1 MIDVVFFSVAGNQ
14 EIPEITELFERW
26 NNSEIVPKV
35 YKDALKYTLDIVRE
49 GGHYP
54 AKEYYDMYFQDSGQY
69 YASVVELQHYAKIVD
84 DYFERAHIQEEITK
98 TLNTAKSADELKA
111 SLSALIENSM
121 EQSVDEDDKPI
132 LYSETVET
140 PHGEGLTTGIQPVDQ
155 LTNGFQPGTVAT
167 IAGFTG
173 HGKCLDVSE
182 RVSTNFGYLS
192 GAELIE
198 LLKVK
203 EGTQEVEGLL
213 VEQSDGSYHEVSHTY
228 YQKSVP
234 TIKIRTKYDSSVQ
247 ATPHHKV
254 LAFRRGEMY
263 PSMCRMDSLK
273 EGDFVLKRIS
283 SFSPDYDNDF
293 VKYFL
298 YGALLGD
305 GVVTERCFR
314 NKRISLLGSK
324 EDLVVAD
331 SLLRRIG
338 YVSPLRVYTRKGHC
352 EMQFDPIGF
361 LSILKP
367 SDAYSK
373 EIDKSCFYNK
383 SRSFATLLGLLVTDG
398 SISNSSGNSRVE
410 ITTVSAAL
418 KRSLLDLLDYL
429 GIPYSVKIG
438 MGRYK
443 IAGKVVETKWNYRIQ
458 LRSQF
463 YERYWKQ
470 IKDSFEYLGVEN
482 CRWARLFV
490 GEYSLRVAPRR
501 MFTEGSINLSRDLYS
516 NLIGVC
522 NRGCNS
528 CEHYYGDKNCRVKSW
543 IASLRRGVSLR
554 TVGNVLQFYKDKH
567 CGVEDTKL
575 LSENINKF
583 NVSLYH
589 DYFAEEIVSVEHCLS
604 DVFDVTVPSTHLF
617 MAKGFVNHNTQATI
631 SIIFRNAKK
640 GKKCVYL
647 SLEMPKEQV
656 WMMFQARWLYEVHN
670 LSVTSTDLIQRKLT
684 KEMLAKVKSL
694 EPQYLEEFASNI
706 IICDSSVLP
715 KGISKTSAVW
725 VLLYKSWE
733 RKLKGLDLVAHDH
746 IGQYDRLFPD
756 EGNNI
761 IKMITD
767 ATVNFQ
773 TKVGNRVV
781 SLFACQCNRDGLK
794 RATKRNGVYDVTAI
808 SDLNECGHSDTITT
822 VACEGKRGLTFGQ
835 VRKRFKEGRKLTVDC
850 VDYSTGKVVS
860 SIVEDAFVTGRVN
873 PEYTWRKLTYE
884 GSGKSIVLTDTH
896 RVLVEGIKVPLNSL
910 PNSFRADCVGWV
922 LTKESEQVL
931 LGTLLGDSTISE
943 TEGTDKGTWSV
954 RMYQG
959 KKQKEYLQWKKN
971 MLGEF
976 MHDIKPHGVKFVSC
990 SNSCK
995 ELVKYSWTKTRGL
1008 KGITYENLIK
1018 IEPLGLLVWYLDDG
1032 CKVNYSKGSYG
1043 VVLACTNFGESG
1055 ARIMQKVLL
1064 DKFGLES
1071 KVVVRE
1077 ERRSKKN
1084 CVRIELGAVSARK
1097 FLDLVSPLIDIE
1109 CIQYKLDNSRVS
1121 KNPVEPNPPYRGV
1134 IKQGLFVTQRE
1145 VKMSCKKYL
1154 SKYNFTVSHPDHN
1167 YVLPGGLV
1175 SSNCERA
1182 SAYIVF
1188 LYTPEDKA
1196 ISQETVVTLAK
1207 HRLGTTLSEPT
1218 PVAFVPSVS
1227 IVGSTVEQIS
1237 YTDDLSSLGEEFGD
1251 FGGGG
1256 DFSSGD
1262 LDI

>member
-14 EIPEITELFERW
+14 EIAEITELFERW
-26 NNSEIVPKV
+26 NNSSIVPKT

-69 YASVVELQHYAKIVD
+69 YASVVELQHYARIVD

-98 TLNTAKSADELKA
+98 TLNSAKTSDELKA
-111 SLSALIENSM
+111 ELSALLESSM
-121 EQSVDEDDKPI
+121 ESEVSDDDKPI

-173 HGKCLDVSE
+173 HGK
-182 RVSTNFGYLS
+182 
-192 GAELIE
+192 
-198 LLKVK
+198 
-203 EGTQEVEGLL
+203 
-213 VEQSDGSYHEVSHTY
+213 
-228 YQKSVP
+228 
-234 TIKIRTKYDSSVQ
+234 
-247 ATPHHKV
+247 
-254 LAFRRGEMY
+254 
-263 PSMCRMDSLK
+263 
-273 EGDFVLKRIS
+273 
-283 SFSPDYDNDF
+283 
-293 VKYFL
+293 
-298 YGALLGD
+298 
-305 GVVTERCFR
+305 
-314 NKRISLLGSK
+314 
-324 EDLVVAD
+324 
-331 SLLRRIG
+331 
-338 YVSPLRVYTRKGHC
+338 
-352 EMQFDPIGF
+352 
-361 LSILKP
+361 
-367 SDAYSK
+367 
-373 EIDKSCFYNK
+373 
-383 SRSFATLLGLLVTDG
+383 
-398 SISNSSGNSRVE
+398 
-410 ITTVSAAL
+410 
-418 KRSLLDLLDYL
+418 
-429 GIPYSVKIG
+429 
-438 MGRYK
+438 
-443 IAGKVVETKWNYRIQ
+443 
-458 LRSQF
+458 
-463 YERYWKQ
+463 
-470 IKDSFEYLGVEN
+470 
-482 CRWARLFV
+482 
-490 GEYSLRVAPRR
+490 
-501 MFTEGSINLSRDLYS
+501 
-516 NLIGVC
+516 
-522 NRGCNS
+522 
-528 CEHYYGDKNCRVKSW
+528 
-543 IASLRRGVSLR
+543 
-554 TVGNVLQFYKDKH
+554 
-567 CGVEDTKL
+567 
-575 LSENINKF
+575 
-583 NVSLYH
+583 
-589 DYFAEEIVSVEHCLS
+589 
-604 DVFDVTVPSTHLF
+604 
-617 MAKGFVNHNTQATI
+617 TQATI
-631 SIIFRNAKK
+631 STIFRNAKK

-670 LSVTSTDLIQRKLT
+670 LQVTSTDLIQKKLT

-694 EPQYLEEFASNI
+694 ESEYTEEFASNI
-706 IICDSSVLP
+706 IVCDSSVLP
-715 KGISKTSAVW
+715 KGINKSSSVW
-725 VLLYKSWE
+725 VLLFKSWE

-746 IGQYDRLFPD
+746 IGQYDRLFPE

-767 ATVNFQ
+767 ATVVYKN
-773 TKVGNRVV
+773 KEGAKIV

-794 RATKRNGVYDVTAI
+794 RATKRNGVYDITAI

-943 TEGTDKGTWSV
+943 TEGTDKGTWFV

-1207 HRLGTTLSEPT
+1207 HRLGAILSEPT
-1218 PVAFVPSVS
+1218 PVAFIPSVS
-1227 IVGSTVEQIS
+1227 TVGSTVEQIS
-1237 YTDDLSSLGEEFGD
+1237 YNDDISSFGDEFGD
-1251 FGGGG
+1251 FGGSG
-1256 DFSSGD
+1256 DFTSGD
-1262 LDI
+1262 LDL

>member
-173 HGKCLDVSE
+173 HGK
-182 RVSTNFGYLS
+182 
-192 GAELIE
+192 
-198 LLKVK
+198 
-203 EGTQEVEGLL
+203 
-213 VEQSDGSYHEVSHTY
+213 
-228 YQKSVP
+228 
-234 TIKIRTKYDSSVQ
+234 
-247 ATPHHKV
+247 
-254 LAFRRGEMY
+254 
-263 PSMCRMDSLK
+263 
-273 EGDFVLKRIS
+273 
-283 SFSPDYDNDF
+283 
-293 VKYFL
+293 
-298 YGALLGD
+298 
-305 GVVTERCFR
+305 
-314 NKRISLLGSK
+314 
-324 EDLVVAD
+324 
-331 SLLRRIG
+331 
-338 YVSPLRVYTRKGHC
+338 
-352 EMQFDPIGF
+352 
-361 LSILKP
+361 
-367 SDAYSK
+367 
-373 EIDKSCFYNK
+373 
-383 SRSFATLLGLLVTDG
+383 
-398 SISNSSGNSRVE
+398 
-410 ITTVSAAL
+410 
-418 KRSLLDLLDYL
+418 
-429 GIPYSVKIG
+429 
-438 MGRYK
+438 
-443 IAGKVVETKWNYRIQ
+443 
-458 LRSQF
+458 
-463 YERYWKQ
+463 
-470 IKDSFEYLGVEN
+470 
-482 CRWARLFV
+482 
-490 GEYSLRVAPRR
+490 
-501 MFTEGSINLSRDLYS
+501 
-516 NLIGVC
+516 
-522 NRGCNS
+522 
-528 CEHYYGDKNCRVKSW
+528 
-543 IASLRRGVSLR
+543 
-554 TVGNVLQFYKDKH
+554 
-567 CGVEDTKL
+567 
-575 LSENINKF
+575 
-583 NVSLYH
+583 
-589 DYFAEEIVSVEHCLS
+589 
-604 DVFDVTVPSTHLF
+604 
-617 MAKGFVNHNTQATI
+617 TQATI

-822 VACEGKRGLTFGQ
+822 VICGKERGLTFGQ
-835 VRKRFKEGRKLTVDC
+835 VRKRFKEGKALSVDC

-860 SIVEDAFVTGRVN
+860 TDIEDAFVTGRVSPN
-873 PEYTWRKLTYE
+873 YNWRKLTYE
-884 GSGKSIVLTDTH
+884 GSGKSIVLTDSH
-896 RVLVEGIKVPLNSL
+896 RVLVDGVKTPLSCL
-910 PNSFRADCVGWV
+910 PNSFRADCVGWIF
-922 LTKESEQVL
+922 TKESEQVL

-943 TEGTDKGTWSV
+943 TEGTAKGTWSI
-954 RMYQG
+954 RMFQG
-959 KKQKEYLQWKKN
+959 KEQREYLQWKRE

-976 MHDIKPHGVKFVSC
+976 VHDVRPHGDGLVSC
-990 SNSCK
+990 SISCK
-995 ELVKYSWTKTRGL
+995 ELVKFAWTKTRAL

-1032 CKVNYSKGSYG
+1032 CKAIYSKNSYG
-1043 VVLACTNFGESG
+1043 VVFACTNFGEAG
-1055 ARIMQKVLL
+1055 AKVMQRVLL
-1064 DKFGLES
+1064 DKFGIDSKLSVRDES
-1071 KVVVRE
+1071 
-1077 ERRSKKN
+1077 RSNKK
-1084 CVRIELGAVSARK
+1084 CVRIELGAVASRK
-1097 FLDLVSPLIDIE
+1097 FLDIVSPLIDVE
-1109 CIQYKLDNSRVS
+1109 CIQYKLDNLRVA
-1121 KNPVEPNPPYRGV
+1121 KKAINPNPPYRGV
-1134 IKQGLFVTQRE
+1134 IKQGLLVTQEE
-1145 VKMSCKKYL
+1145 VKMPCKKYL
-1154 SKYNFTVSHPDHN
+1154 SKYNFTVSHQEHN
-1167 YVLPGGLV
+1167 YLLPGGLV
-1175 SSNCERA
+1175 SANCERA